1 MAKQDMSELGFGRS
15 QGGGPGLADE
25 TQEEKK
31 KTGFVAGL
39 PRKQ

>member
-1 MAKQDMSELGFGRS
+1 MAKQDMHELGFGKSKGTAS
-15 QGGGPGLADE
+15 QDAGTDE
-25 TQEEKK
+25 EQKK